1 MAKAFFNSDG
11 SIAQVSTDSDVA
23 NLNINVADYT
33 EKTISD
39 EDFNSV
45 KQNLKHI
52 SLEGDNVSL
61 QDPESELYTL
71 DNFDALSQYISAV
84 VLPKVNAFVEN
95 NQSNSMW
102 SSINDY
108 KIVLDE
114 TVAGR
119 QNTDITYPVN
129 SWEKYCEDNSITYYH
144 PLQIP

>member
-61 QDPESELYTL
+61 QDPESELYTF

-102 SSINDY
+102 SGI
-108 KIVLDE
+108 KIL
-114 TVAGR
+114 R
-119 QNTDITYPVN
+119 R
-129 SWEKYCEDNSITYYH
+129 
-144 PLQIP
+144 